1 MSQHDPDRRA
11 VYRAEDAVTRLLDL
25 VTPDHPTVLA
35 HGSEFVPE
43 PEARFSEPADVA
55 RHVERVLTHLVAHD
69 HDFDGRQR
77 VPVVVRE
84 RRGARSA
91 HYETD
96 TATLAIPP
104 RRRDGAWA
112 LRELVVLHE
121 LAHHLCPPAP
131 DRAAH
136 GPEFRATCLRL
147 LESVGSPVVAHLLQT
162 SYAVEGLSGEAPSD
176 ADPRSL
182 GRIAKLLRQAE
193 STGNEAEREA
203 FLAKAQELATTHSI
217 ALAVARA
224 HGARSEERDRL
235 TQRDVVLGER
245 GRRGLSRYARL
256 LLHVAEAN
264 DLKCTIR
271 TDSTVVTL
279 HGFESDAEMA
289 EALFASL
296 LVQMVEAGEQFLA
309 SGAHHQD
316 RVDSWDPRRRR
327 WVSKPVPTITARL
340 NFYEAY
346 GDRIGRRL
354 REAREQAVERAV
366 ADERRRGERLPVGT
380 ALALRQKELA
390 VHDHFEEAL
399 RRDRVRGTWRGA
411 TSDPDTRSRSAV
423 QAGRRAAARADLGAR
438 RSRALPS

>member
-1 MSQHDPDRRA
+1 MSRPDPDRRA
-11 VYRAEDAVTRLLDL
+11 VYRAEDAVTALLGL
-25 VTPDHPTVLA
+25 VTPEHPTVLA

-43 PEARFSEPADVA
+43 PEARFSEPVDVA
-55 RHVERVLTHLVAHD
+55 RHVERVLAHLVRHG
-69 HDFDGRQR
+69 HDFGGRER
-77 VPVVVRE
+77 LPVTVRP
-84 RRGARSA
+84 RRGATAA
-91 HYETD
+91 HYEPD
-96 TATLAIPP
+96 TATLALPP
-104 RRRDGAWA
+104 RRGGGGWA

-121 LAHHLCPPAP
+121 LSHHLCPPTEE
-131 DRAAH
+131 REAH
-136 GPEFRATCLRL
+136 GPEFRATFLRL
-147 LESVGSPVVAHLLQT
+147 LEAVGSPVTAHLLQT
-162 SYAVEGLSGEAPSD
+162 SYAVEGLAGDAPAD

-193 STGNEAEREA
+193 STSHEAERDA

-224 HGARSEERDRL
+224 HGARSEVRDRL

-245 GRRGLSRYARL
+245 GKRGLSRYARL

-296 LVQMVEAGEQFLA
+296 VVQMVEAGEQFLA
-309 SGAHHQD
+309 SGAHHDD
-316 RVDSWDPRRRR
+316 RIDAWDSRRRR

-366 ADERRRGERLPVGT
+366 AEERRRGDRLPVGT
-380 ALALRQKELA
+380 ALALRHKELA
-390 VHDHFEEAL
+390 VHDHFTEAL

-423 QAGRRAAARADLGAR
+423 RAGRRAASRADLGAR
-438 RSRALPS
+438 GSRALPG